1 MTTAKSLR
9 CPLDYIKVFQGLSFS
24 NLLDPLPF
32 IFLLKF
38 LKITIKST
46 PCLLQDQFYRTAGLS
61 HFSHPIVI
69 CFSVQTQSKQG
80 LYPDRSKRES
90 PLFRF
95 MIDLF
100 FLIRPSILAA
110 GFVDQFCLPLLSAG
124 FVYRFWLS
132 FLSVDFVD
140 RFCLPFLSVGFIFRL
155 SLSGFSLDHFD
166 SLSFS
171 PKLVAL
177 LSASGS
183 GCSLPSVVQA
193 HFCLFDIMT
202 GILAVSFDFFL
213 AQIPKNAGRNT

>member
-32 IFLLKF
+32 IFRLKF

-80 LYPDRSKRES
+80 LYPDRSKGKN
-90 PLFRF
+90 PLSRF

-100 FLIRPSILAA
+100 FFIRH
-110 GFVDQFCLPLLSAG
+110 
-124 FVYRFWLS
+124 RFWLLGS
-132 FLSVDFVD
+132 STDFICHSWLSVSSSGFLCRVSLSIIST
-140 RFCLPFLSVGFIFRL
+140 FCLSVPNW
-155 SLSGFSLDHFD
+155 S
-166 SLSFS
+166 
-171 PKLVAL
+171 
-177 LSASGS
+177 
-183 GCSLPSVVQA
+183 
-193 HFCLFDIMT
+193 HFCQHQGLDI
-202 GILAVSFDFFL
+202 LYPL
-213 AQIPKNAGRNT
+213 